1 MNQILSS
8 SSDENDEPTE
18 SNVVKEIKAY
28 HKQKR
33 IRGSN
38 EDALKWWNQH
48 SGDFPNLV
56 KIVRTYLCC
65 PPSSIPSEQL
75 FSSAGLIYD
84 EKRTSL
90 LADKAEKLLFL
101 KSNLPLLKFNY

>member
-1 MNQILSS
+1 M
-8 SSDENDEPTE
+8 
-18 SNVVKEIKAY
+18 SNVVEETTMNHKE
-28 HKQKR
+28 KR
-33 IRGSN
+33 IKGSK
-38 EDALKWWNQH
+38 EDALKWRNQH

-65 PPSSIPSEQL
+65 PSSSVPSEQL